1 METQCCQAEMLA
13 SESQAAGAPCD
24 FAAGAITVLSH
35 CLSLLFSSLLVFID
49 APQVTDRPCC
59 RTSDRSFSCLLAG
72 LTSKLTTVSR
82 LFIISKT
89 MDRQT
94 EAPKERP
101 RGRSLTGQLAIPPP
115 SVCPSGPTVVQTFL
129 LRHQVR
135 GRHDQPLPTLAQVS
149 PIRCGTI

>member
-1 METQCCQAEMLA
+1 MISQQGPSLFCPIVSPLLLLWYLLML
-13 SESQAAGAPCD
+13 
-24 FAAGAITVLSH
+24 LK
-35 CLSLLFSSLLVFID
+35 SL
-49 APQVTDRPCC
+49 TDRPCC

-94 EAPKERP
+94 EAAKERP
-101 RGRSLTGQLAIPPP
+101 RGRSLTGQLAVRVPPP

-149 PIRCGTI
+149 PIRCGIT

>member
-35 CLSLLFSSLLVFID
+35 CLSSPLLWYLLMLLKSL
-49 APQVTDRPCC
+49 TDRPCS

-94 EAPKERP
+94 EEEKERP
-101 RGRSLTGQLAIPPP
+101 TGRRLA
-115 SVCPSGPTVVQTFL
+115 S
-129 LRHQVR
+129 
-135 GRHDQPLPTLAQVS
+135 
-149 PIRCGTI
+149 

>member
-24 FAAGAITVLSH
+24 FAAGPITVLSH
-35 CLSLLFSSLLVFID
+35 CLSFPPPPLVFID

-94 EAPKERP
+94 QGETQGPLTDWPVSRP
-101 RGRSLTGQLAIPPP
+101 SLRQSVRPAPP
-115 SVCPSGPTVVQTFL
+115 SS
-129 LRHQVR
+129 RH
-135 GRHDQPLPTLAQVS
+135 S
-149 PIRCGTI
+149 CCGTKSGGAMINPCLPLLKFHP

>member
-13 SESQAAGAPCD
+13 SESQAGAPCD

-35 CLSLLFSSLLVFID
+35 CLSSPLFWYLLMLLKSL
-49 APQVTDRPCC
+49 TDRPCC

-94 EAPKERP
+94 QGETQGPPTGRPVSHPSPVSLSVRPHRRPDILVAAQSQGAP
-101 RGRSLTGQLAIPPP
+101 
-115 SVCPSGPTVVQTFL
+115 
-129 LRHQVR
+129 
-135 GRHDQPLPTLAQVS
+135 
-149 PIRCGTI
+149 